1 MTDEMKMF
9 QRITTEDA
17 MLKQVN
23 NRLNPANLYIWKKI
37 NE

>member
-23 NRLNPANLYIWKKI
+23 NRLNPVNLYTWKKI